1 MYTHKVVMRFTN
13 KLSKAQKSENHNGA
27 SRITMEESD
36 YTENCGGDRTGGYG
50 GWRLSKEKV
59 ETTRFDEAT
68 ERK

>member
-1 MYTHKVVMRFTN
+1 
-13 KLSKAQKSENHNGA
+13 
-27 SRITMEESD
+27 MEESD